1 LSYNNDYV
9 NFNQRFKLGW
19 T

>member
-1 LSYNNDYV
+1 MD
-9 NFNQRFKLGW
+9 NFNSDF